1 MTMGEETVTHP
12 GVVKKIEGD
21 KAEISVISKA
31 SCISCSLKNVCSVS
45 DMKEKII
52 EVDIADLGGHHEGE
66 SVVVEMKQSYG
77 TWAVLLG
84 YFFPFLV
91 LFFGLMLFLHLGL
104 DQGLAGILSIALL
117 APYYGILYLMR
128 GYFKKRFRYHIQN

>member
-1 MTMGEETVTHP
+1 MALGEEKVTHP
-12 GVVKKIEGD
+12 GVVKKIEGN

-31 SCISCSLKNVCSVS
+31 SCVSCSLNNVCSVS

-52 EVDIADLGGHHEGE
+52 EVDLADLGQHNEGE
-66 SVVVEMKQSYG
+66 NVTVEMKQAYG

-91 LFFGLMLFLHLGL
+91 LFFGLMLFLHWGL
-104 DQGLAGILSIALL
+104 DQGLAGILAIALL
-117 APYYGILYLMR
+117 IPYYGILYLLR
-128 GYFKKRFRYHIQN
+128 DFFKKRFRYLVS

>member
-1 MTMGEETVTHP
+1 MALGEEKVTHP
-12 GVVKKIEGD
+12 GVVKKIEGN

-31 SCISCSLKNVCSVS
+31 SCVSCSLNNVCSVS

-52 EVDIADLGGHHEGE
+52 EVDLADLGQHNEGE
-66 SVVVEMKQSYG
+66 NVTVEMKQAYG

-91 LFFGLMLFLHLGL
+91 LFFGLILFLHWGL
-104 DQGLAGILSIALL
+104 DQGLAGILAIALL
-117 APYYGILYLMR
+117 IPYYGILYLMR
-128 GYFKKRFRYHIQN
+128 DFFKKRFRYLVS

>member
-1 MTMGEETVTHP
+1 MAMGEETVTHP
-12 GVVKKIEGD
+12 GVVKKIEGN

-52 EVDIADLGGHHEGE
+52 EVDIADLGRYHEGE

-104 DQGLAGILSIALL
+104 DQGLAGILAIALL
-117 APYYGILYLMR
+117 IPYYGVLYLLR
-128 GYFKKRFRYHIQN
+128 HYFKKHFRYQVR

>member
-1 MTMGEETVTHP
+1 MALGEERVTHP
-12 GVVKKIEGD
+12 GVVKKIEGN

-52 EVDIADLGGHHEGE
+52 EVDLADLGQHNEGE
-66 SVVVEMKQSYG
+66 NVTVEMKQSYG

-91 LFFGLMLFLHLGL
+91 LFFGLMLFLHWGL
-104 DQGLAGILSIALL
+104 DQGLAGILAIALL
-117 APYYGILYLMR
+117 IPYYAILYLMR
-128 GYFKKRFRYHIQN
+128 GFFKKRFRYHVS

>member
-1 MTMGEETVTHP
+1 MAIGEETVTHP
-12 GVVKKIEGD
+12 GIVRKIQGG

-31 SCISCSLKNVCSVS
+31 GCVSCSLNNVCSVS

-52 EVDIADLGGHHEGE
+52 EVDVTGLEGYSEGE
-66 SVVVEMKQSYG
+66 QVVVEMKQSYG

-91 LFFGLMLFLHLGL
+91 LFLGLMLFLHWGL
-104 DQGLAGILSIALL
+104 DQGLAGVLSITLL
-117 APYYGILYLMR
+117 IPYYGTLYLMR
-128 GYFKKRFRYHIQN
+128 GFFKKRFRYHLR

>member
-1 MTMGEETVTHP
+1 MAIGDETVTHP
-12 GVVKKIEGD
+12 GVVRKIEGK

-31 SCISCSLKNVCSVS
+31 SCVSCSLNNVCSVS

-52 EVDIADLGGHHEGE
+52 EVDVAELDGLAEGE
-66 SVVVEMKQSYG
+66 PVVVEMKQSYG

-91 LFFGLMLFLHLGL
+91 LFLGLMLFLHWGL
-104 DQGLAGILSIALL
+104 DQGLAGILAIALL
-117 APYYGILYLMR
+117 IPYYGLLYLMR
-128 GYFKKRFRYHIQN
+128 GFFKKRFRYHLQ

>member
-1 MTMGEETVTHP
+1 MALGEEKVTHP
-12 GVVKKIEGD
+12 GVVKKIEGN

-52 EVDIADLGGHHEGE
+52 EVDLADLGQHNEGE
-66 SVVVEMKQSYG
+66 NVTVEMKQSYG

-91 LFFGLMLFLHLGL
+91 LFFGLMLFLHWGL
-104 DQGLAGILSIALL
+104 DQGLAGILAIALL
-117 APYYGILYLMR
+117 IPYYAILYLMR
-128 GYFKKRFRYHIQN
+128 DFFKKRFRYHVS

>member
-1 MTMGEETVTHP
+1 MALGEETVTHP
-12 GVVKKIEGD
+12 GIVKKIEGN

-31 SCISCSLKNVCSVS
+31 SCVSCSLNNVCSVS

-52 EVDIADLGGHHEGE
+52 EVDLADMGQYQEGE
-66 SVVVEMKQSYG
+66 NVTVEMKQSYG

-91 LFFGLMLFLHLGL
+91 LFFGLILFLHWGL
-104 DQGLAGILSIALL
+104 DQGLAGILAIALL
-117 APYYGILYLMR
+117 IPYYGLLYLMR
-128 GYFKKRFRYHIQN
+128 DFFKKRFRYHVQ

>member
-1 MTMGEETVTHP
+1 MALGEERVTHP
-12 GVVKKIEGD
+12 GVVKKIEGN

-31 SCISCSLKNVCSVS
+31 SCVSCSLNNVCSVS

-52 EVDIADLGGHHEGE
+52 EVDLADLGQHNEGE
-66 SVVVEMKQSYG
+66 NVTVEMKQSYG

-91 LFFGLMLFLHLGL
+91 LFFGLMLFLHWGL
-104 DQGLAGILSIALL
+104 DQGLAGILAIALL
-117 APYYGILYLMR
+117 IPYYAILYLMR
-128 GYFKKRFRYHIQN
+128 NFFKKRFRYHVS

>member
-1 MTMGEETVTHP
+1 MALGEETVSHP
-12 GVVKKIEGD
+12 GVIKKIEGD
-21 KAEISVISKA
+21 KAEVSVISKA

-52 EVDIADLGGHHEGE
+52 EVDVSELGQHSEGE
-66 SVVVEMKQSYG
+66 NVVVEMKQSYG

-91 LFFGLMLFLHLGL
+91 LFFGLMLFLHFGL
-104 DQGLAGILSIALL
+104 DQGLAGILAIALL
-117 APYYGILYLMR
+117 IPYYGLLYLMR
-128 GYFKKRFRYHIQN
+128 GFFKKRFHYHLK

>member
-1 MTMGEETVTHP
+1 MALGEEVVTHP
-12 GVVKKIEGD
+12 GIVKKVEGN

-31 SCISCSLKNVCSVS
+31 SCVSCSLNNVCSVS

-52 EVDIADLGGHHEGE
+52 EVDLNQMGQYSEGE

-91 LFFGLMLFLHLGL
+91 LFLGLILFLHFGL
-104 DQGLAGILSIALL
+104 DQGLAGILAIALL
-117 APYYGILYLMR
+117 VPYYGVLYLMR
-128 GYFKKRFRYHIQN
+128 DYFKKRFRYHIQ

>member
-1 MTMGEETVTHP
+1 MALGEEKVTHP
-12 GVVKKIEGD
+12 GVVKKIEGN

-52 EVDIADLGGHHEGE
+52 EVDLADLGQHNEGE
-66 SVVVEMKQSYG
+66 NVTVEMKQSYG

-91 LFFGLMLFLHLGL
+91 LFFGLMIFLHWGL
-104 DQGLAGILSIALL
+104 DQGLAGILAIALL
-117 APYYGILYLMR
+117 IPYYAILYLMR
-128 GYFKKRFRYHIQN
+128 DFFKKRFRYHVS

>member
-1 MTMGEETVTHP
+1 MALGEEVVTHP
-12 GVVKKIEGD
+12 GIVKKVEGN

-31 SCISCSLKNVCSVS
+31 SCVSCSLNNVCSVS

-52 EVDIADLGGHHEGE
+52 EVDLNQMGKYSEGE

-91 LFFGLMLFLHLGL
+91 LFLGLILFLHFGL
-104 DQGLAGILSIALL
+104 DQGLAGILAIALL
-117 APYYGILYLMR
+117 VPYYGVLYLMR
-128 GYFKKRFRYHIQN
+128 DYFKKRFRYHIQ

>member
-1 MTMGEETVTHP
+1 MGEETVTHP

-52 EVDIADLGGHHEGE
+52 EVNIADLGGHHEGE
-66 SVVVEMKQSYG
+66 NVVVEMKQSYG

-91 LFFGLMLFLHLGL
+91 LFFGLMLFLHLGF
-104 DQGLAGILSIALL
+104 DQGLAGILAIAMLI
-117 APYYGILYLMR
+117 PYYGGLYLLR
-128 GYFKKRFRYHIQN
+128 HYFKKHFRYQVR